1 MKKKPQRKSKSKS
14 KTRTPIRIGNQVFIR
29 TVTMYHTG
37 RIIEIHKD
45 HLVLEDAAWVAWSD
59 GRFHDILKTGKVTD
73 VEPFPSPVAVGL
85 GAIVDV
91 TDWPHALPME
101 QK

>member
-1 MKKKPQRKSKSKS
+1 MKKPRKNKHQ
-14 KTRTPIRIGNQVFIR
+14 TPIRVGNQVFIR

-37 RIIEIHKD
+37 RIVAILKD
-45 HLVLEDAAWVAWSD
+45 HLVLEDAAWIGWSA
-59 GRFHDILKTGKVTD
+59 GRLHDILRTGVITD
-73 VEPFPSPVAVGL
+73 VEPFPNPVAVGL

-91 TDWPHALPME
+91 TDWPHALPQA